1 MAKKGI
7 ELPVNVL
14 VIIVIAVIV
23 IIALVALLTGGIP
36 LLGPVQVSA
45 VFNAGCTSLQDQG
58 CTNSAAIHV
67 NLDVADPKGIDA
79 ADTLL
84 VLCQTKYG
92 ALDDAACKKLCKCPG
107 T

>member
-1 MAKKGI
+1 MAMKGI

-45 VFNAGCTSLQDQG
+45 VFNAGCTSLQDAG
-58 CTNSAAIHV
+58 CMDSSAIHV
-67 NLDVADPKGIDA
+67 NLDVNSDKIIDEK
-79 ADTLL
+79 DTLL
-84 VLCQTKYG
+84 GLCQTKYG
-92 ALDDAACKKLCKCPG
+92 AIDDAACKKLCKCPG